1 MKLLS
6 EILEKV
12 RKKINLKEEN
22 KNLIISIIKEITN
35 EEIKEDNIKIIN
47 NTIYIKENPYLK
59 REILLK
65 KNKIIKELNSK
76 LSNLII
82 KDIK

>member
-76 LSNLII
+76 LFNLII
-82 KDIK
+82 KDIN

>member
-22 KNLIISIIKEITN
+22 RNLIISRIKEITN

-47 NTIYIKENPYLK
+47 NTIYIKENPYFK

-76 LSNLII
+76 LFNLII
-82 KDIK
+82 KDIN

>member
-47 NTIYIKENPYLK
+47 NTIYIKENPYFK

-76 LSNLII
+76 LFNLII
-82 KDIK
+82 KDIN